1 MQIRI
6 KKYFSK
12 FVAKASGIPVARPA
26 GRGSLSAAG
35 FSLLEIIV
43 VMSIITMLSIVILV
57 SFSGV
62 NDAVALRRERFKL
75 ALAIR
80 EAQNASLSVRQITGG
95 VTAPAYGVR
104 IGVNEDSYFLF
115 ADTAGNNVY
124 DSSADPKIGNERTFE
139 GGITI
144 NSMQGQL
151 ISSPSVANVV
161 FASPEADAR
170 FFEGAGSDIGVWLEI
185 ILANRSGALTSRLR
199 VRTSGQ
205 VTLR

>member
-1 MQIRI
+1 MQIQV
-6 KKYFSK
+6 KKFFSH
-12 FVAKASGIPVARPA
+12 FVVKASEISV
-26 GRGSLSAAG
+26 AG
-35 FSLLEIIV
+35 FSLMETMV
-43 VMSIITMLSIVILV
+43 VLSIIMLLSTMTLV

-104 IGVNEDSYFLF
+104 MGVNDDTYFLF
-115 ADTAGNNVY
+115 ADIAGNNVY
-124 DSSADPKIGNERTFE
+124 DWGVDPQIGNERKFE
-139 GGITI
+139 GGIKI
-144 NSMQGQL
+144 DSMAGQL
-151 ISSPSVANVV
+151 ISSPSVANAV

-170 FFEGAGSDIGVWLEI
+170 LFQGAGEDIGVWLEI
-185 ILANRSGALTSRLR
+185 TLANRSGLLTSRLR